1 MCEKIKCKNIIAPGG
16 LQTIIKKP
24 IFYKE
29 YNIIIHLNNHS
40 KRINDDILLRKKE
53 AFFFKYRKKPHEYRL
68 KIIREEVQDNIP
80 KHNSNPNYLYIHTR
94 SGDIFMNNKNKVYS
108 QSPSCFYQQITNEN
122 NFSDIFIISNGQEN
136 PVIDKLIQLH
146 PKT

>member
-40 KRINDDILLRKKE
+40 KRINDDILE
-53 AFFFKYRKKPHEYRL
+53 GSIFFKYRKKPHEYRL
-68 KIIREEVQDNIP
+68 KIIREEV
-80 KHNSNPNYLYIHTR
+80 
-94 SGDIFMNNKNKVYS
+94 
-108 QSPSCFYQQITNEN
+108 
-122 NFSDIFIISNGQEN
+122 
-136 PVIDKLIQLH
+136 
-146 PKT
+146 